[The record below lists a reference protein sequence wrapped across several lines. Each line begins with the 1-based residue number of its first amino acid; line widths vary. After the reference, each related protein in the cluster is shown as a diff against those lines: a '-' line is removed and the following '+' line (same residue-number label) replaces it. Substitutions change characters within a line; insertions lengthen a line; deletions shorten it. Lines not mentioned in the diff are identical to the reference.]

1 MPKSTLKPVL
11 GCRGLSVEL
20 NGQAVLKQLNLEVY
34 AGEFVVLLG
43 LNGAGKSTLLRTLAG
58 LVPVVQGQIERR
70 GRLALLAQGGGL
82 IPQLTVLENVL
93 CGRLGPLGSWSTLWG
108 FPQPERTQAL
118 ALLSQL
124 GLGAYPHTP
133 TRQLSGG
140 QQQRVALA
148 RALMAS
154 AEIIL
159 ADEPITGL
167 DIHATEQVMQAL
179 QDLTTQG
186 KTVVATL
193 HDLELAE
200 AYGQRA
206 LVLDRG
212 KLVYDGPC
220 LDLKQYLT
228 LDREVAAA

>member
-1 MPKSTLKPVL
+1 
-11 GCRGLSVEL
+11 L
-20 NGQAVLKQLNLEVY
+20 NGQAILNDLDLGVY
-34 AGEFVVLLG
+34 PGEFVVLLG

-58 LVPVVQGQIERR
+58 LVPVLQGQIERR

-82 IPQLTVLENVL
+82 IPQLTALNNVL

-108 FPQPERTQAL
+108 FPQAERTQAL
-118 ALLSQL
+118 TLLGQL

-167 DIHATEQVMQAL
+167 DVHATQQVMQAL

-186 KTVVATL
+186 KTVVAVL
-193 HDLELAE
+193 HDIALAE

-212 KLVYDGPC
+212 QLVYDGPC
-220 LDLKQYLT
+220 RDLKQYLT
-228 LDREVAAA
+228 SGREVAAA